1 MSLNTAGS
9 VVIGSKTIALQS
21 SGGSVGLAGL
31 IMGAF
36 GSNGPFGSV
45 TGSPPSS
52 TVGSAGL
59 GGTNGTSGGVQVFE
73 GRAAR
78 LTGLFLGNGMVGSV
92 GLVFLTAFVGF
103 VCSITMCI

>member
-9 VVIGSKTIALQS
+9 VVVGSKTIALQS
-21 SGGSVGLAGL
+21 SGGSVGLEGL

-78 LTGLFLGNGMVGSV
+78 LKGLSLGNGMVGSV
-92 GLVFLTAFVGF
+92 GLVFLMAFVGF